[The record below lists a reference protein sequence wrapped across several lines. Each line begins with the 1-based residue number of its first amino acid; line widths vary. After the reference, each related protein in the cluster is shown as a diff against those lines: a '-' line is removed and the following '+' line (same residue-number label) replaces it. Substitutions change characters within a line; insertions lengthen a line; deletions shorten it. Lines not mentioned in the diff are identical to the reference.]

1 MITCNFILCKIER
14 LCHKQLIKEYAC
26 FFSFVFADPEF
37 ISGLRYQFQ
46 RMKRDDSNIE
56 DVCDVAL
63 YQRDLLN
70 EFYVG

>member
-1 MITCNFILCKIER
+1 MIKCNFILCKIER
-14 LCHKQLIKEYAC
+14 LCHKQAI
-26 FFSFVFADPEF
+26 FSFVFADPEF